1 MVMLVQHSTQTI
13 ATTTTITRIVKTF
26 PFTVCFCPKPFMR
39 NELINLWPCKHRC
52 RYVCVCIY
60 IYVYVCVSLSMYVHL
75 QMCYACLLP
84 LKFVVRRRDAK
95 LGVQNSAALAPKN
108 MQIAFIKAHSAQH
121 FEYFRLMM
129 IYVNAA

>member
-1 MVMLVQHSTQTI
+1 MYIHI
-13 ATTTTITRIVKTF
+13 
-26 PFTVCFCPKPFMR
+26 
-39 NELINLWPCKHRC
+39 
-52 RYVCVCIY
+52 CVCMC
-60 IYVYVCVSLSMYVHL
+60 VPVDVCTSANVLCV
-75 QMCYACLLP
+75 LLP